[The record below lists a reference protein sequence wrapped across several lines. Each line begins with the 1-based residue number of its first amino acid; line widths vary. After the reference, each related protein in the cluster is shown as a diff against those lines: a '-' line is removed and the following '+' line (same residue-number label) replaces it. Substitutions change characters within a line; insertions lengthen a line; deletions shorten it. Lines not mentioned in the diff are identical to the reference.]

1 MGLSKAGQSLGAME
15 IFDLVREDL
24 AQVEAEI
31 RLESVA
37 SVDAITTI
45 GRYLHSSGGKR
56 LRPILVLLCAR
67 LFGDAGR
74 AAVRMAA
81 VVEMIHAA
89 TLVHDD
95 VIDYADTR
103 RGRPSTNAV
112 WGNHTSV
119 LAGDWLYMQ
128 AFQIALEERNFTV
141 LDLLIGLTQR
151 MVEGELL
158 QLERIGRIEVSEA
171 DYMELVDRKTASLFS
186 ACAQLGA
193 IFGRAGE
200 SEISR
205 LGDFAWNLGM
215 AFQLV
220 DDVLDFTAEEEVL
233 GKPVGSDL
241 REGKVTLPLI
251 YALERATAE
260 ERAELA
266 AGLSNGISFPR
277 VLELIRRHEGIERAT
292 ERAQSFREKA
302 RALIAGFPE
311 SAPQR
316 ALRSLTD
323 LVTDRDH

>member
-24 AQVEAEI
+24 AQVETEI

-81 VVEMIHAA
+81 AVEMIHAA

-95 VIDYADTR
+95 VIDYADMR

-112 WGNHTSV
+112 WGNPTSV

-128 AFQIALEERNFTV
+128 AFQIALEERNFAV

-200 SEISR
+200 NEIAR

-220 DDVLDFTAEEEVL
+220 DDVLDFTAEEDVL

-260 ERAELA
+260 ERAEVA
-266 AGLSNGISFPR
+266 AGLSSGISFQR
-277 VLELIRRHEGIERAT
+277 VLELIRRHGGIERAT

-302 RALIAGFPE
+302 REIG
-311 SAPQR
+311 R
-316 ALRSLTD
+316 ASCRER
-323 LVTDRDH
+323 V